1 MNDTVRHHMKSL
13 AKAVKDNGGTVV
25 FDCNYRASLWGEDG
39 YEQAKPHYE
48 EMLALA
54 DIVMMNEK
62 DAMFVLGMKTEET
75 ERSTTYRSYSKGC

>member
-1 MNDTVRHHMKSL
+1 MNDMVRHHMKSL
-13 AKAVKDNGGTVV
+13 AKAVKENGGTVV
-25 FDCNYRASLWGEDG
+25 FDCNYRPSLWGEDG

-48 EMLALA
+48 EMLGLA

-75 ERSTTYRSYSKGC
+75 EREAQLISYSKGS

>member
-1 MNDTVRHHMKSL
+1 MKSL
-13 AKAVKDNGGTVV
+13 AKAVKENGGTVV
-25 FDCNYRASLWGEDG
+25 LIAIIVHHFGEDG

-62 DAMFVLGMKTEET
+62 MRCLF
-75 ERSTTYRSYSKGC
+75 